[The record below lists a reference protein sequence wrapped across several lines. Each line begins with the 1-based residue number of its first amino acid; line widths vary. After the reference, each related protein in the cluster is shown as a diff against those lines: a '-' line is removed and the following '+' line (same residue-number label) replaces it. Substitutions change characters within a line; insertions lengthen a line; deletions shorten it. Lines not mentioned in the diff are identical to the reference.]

1 MSTNA
6 LFLARWGF
14 ALILLPIAACSST
27 PPPPPPPAAPPA
39 PPPLSE
45 QDSSFI
51 NQAALGGLSEVQD
64 GQLAATQA
72 ARAAV
77 KAFGQQMVTDHTQV
91 DQQLATLASAKGA
104 TPPTTLSDADKA
116 MLAKLSALHGRAFDT
131 AYLRGQIAGH
141 MQMVKLLQQEI
152 AQGTD
157 ADLKAF
163 AQSTLPE
170 VQAHLA
176 KARALAGQAPS
187 KTRKTAPKT

>member
-1 MSTNA
+1 MSSNA
-6 LFLARWGF
+6 SFFARWGF

-39 PPPLSE
+39 PPPLTE
-45 QDSSFI
+45 QDSGFI

-64 GQLAATQA
+64 GQLAATQG

-77 KAFGQQMVTDHTQV
+77 KAFGQQMVTDHTQAN
-91 DQQLATLASAKGA
+91 QQLTTLASAKGV

-116 MLAKLSALHGRAFDT
+116 MLTKLSALHGRAFDM

-141 MQMVKLLQQEI
+141 MQMVKLLEQEI

-157 ADLKAF
+157 PDLKAF

-176 KARALAGQAPS
+176 KARALTGVRPVS
-187 KTRKTAPKT
+187 KKK